1 MVVEIPCY
9 YDSSPILTL
18 SPPVA
23 SPSMDHL
30 GMLWLYQIMGKF
42 ITNHILYNDIM
53 GFVCIYIYILLN
65 IYGKKIE
72 YHVYAIQIT
81 WVYVYEL
88 SMEYHGGW

>member
-18 SPPVA
+18 SPRVA

-42 ITNHILYNDIM
+42 ITNQILYNDIM
-53 GFVCIYIYILLN
+53 GFVCVYIYILLN

-72 YHVYAIQIT
+72 YHV
-81 WVYVYEL
+81 
-88 SMEYHGGW
+88 